1 MAATFSITL
10 DKNFRLDTGRKLE
23 KISKSR
29 DGFFSR
35 GDNTA
40 FFMELGIEAEL
51 NERFTTLLII
61 GSKINDRYNNVKE
74 KQVQDQENTVWRRFF
89 SQDQKVKPLRC
100 EKIHLIHM

>member
-40 FFMELGIEAEL
+40 FFIELGIEAEL

-61 GSKINDRYNNVKE
+61 GSKSRQQPSI
-74 KQVQDQENTVWRRFF
+74 
-89 SQDQKVKPLRC
+89 S
-100 EKIHLIHM
+100 IHVAYKGDLFWEFCYLNMQSLY

>member
-51 NERFTTLLII
+51 NERLTTLLII
-61 GSKINDRYNNVKE
+61 GFLPHAVSFNPSSSPNK
-74 KQVQDQENTVWRRFF
+74 
-89 SQDQKVKPLRC
+89 
-100 EKIHLIHM
+100 M

>member
-1 MAATFSITL
+1 MAAAFSITL
-10 DKNFRLDTGRKLE
+10 DKNFRLDTGQKLE

-40 FFMELGIEAEL
+40 FFMEHGIEAEL

-61 GSKINDRYNNVKE
+61 GSKSSI
-74 KQVQDQENTVWRRFF
+74 Q
-89 SQDQKVKPLRC
+89 
-100 EKIHLIHM
+100 

>member
-40 FFMELGIEAEL
+40 FFKELGIEAEL

-61 GSKINDRYNNVKE
+61 GSKSSI
-74 KQVQDQENTVWRRFF
+74 Q
-89 SQDQKVKPLRC
+89 
-100 EKIHLIHM
+100 

>member
-1 MAATFSITL
+1 MRKKPTRKRPYFTMESAMTTILRDTSGKMHHGILF
-10 DKNFRLDTGRKLE
+10 DCRLGRKLE

-29 DGFFSR
+29 DGFFSS

-61 GSKINDRYNNVKE
+61 GSKSSI
-74 KQVQDQENTVWRRFF
+74 Q
-89 SQDQKVKPLRC
+89 
-100 EKIHLIHM
+100 

>member
-10 DKNFRLDTGRKLE
+10 DKNFRLDTVRKLE
-23 KISKSR
+23 KILKSR

-40 FFMELGIEAEL
+40 FFMELGIEVEL

-61 GSKINDRYNNVKE
+61 GSKSSL
-74 KQVQDQENTVWRRFF
+74 Q
-89 SQDQKVKPLRC
+89 
-100 EKIHLIHM
+100 

>member
-40 FFMELGIEAEL
+40 FFMEIGIEAEL

-61 GSKINDRYNNVKE
+61 GSTSSI
-74 KQVQDQENTVWRRFF
+74 Q
-89 SQDQKVKPLRC
+89 
-100 EKIHLIHM
+100 

>member
-40 FFMELGIEAEL
+40 FFMEIGIEAEL

-61 GSKINDRYNNVKE
+61 GSISSIQQRKREAGTGSREHDLAAICSARILG
-74 KQVQDQENTVWRRFF
+74 FG
-89 SQDQKVKPLRC
+89 QKARD
-100 EKIHLIHM
+100 

>member
-40 FFMELGIEAEL
+40 LCAVEQVIEKSYFL
-51 NERFTTLLII
+51 HRGTITFSDVTKLFSL
-61 GSKINDRYNNVKE
+61 
-74 KQVQDQENTVWRRFF
+74 EN
-89 SQDQKVKPLRC
+89 
-100 EKIHLIHM
+100 